1 MASTYTPSLKIE
13 LMATGDQVNDWGTT
27 TNSNLENGLEQAIV
41 GRGVVE
47 YTSDANKTITL
58 TESNT
63 SQDARNLF
71 LYVDTDVS
79 TTLTVTRDL
88 IVPTIEKTYIVHND
102 TAGAQSIR
110 VKTSGGTGITIPNGK
125 KALLYVDGTNVIEQL
140 NYLTSMEIG
149 TPLPIASGGTNATSA
164 SAARTS
170 LGLAIGTDVQAYNAG
185 LQDISGLA
193 KTNNNFIVGDGTNW
207 VAESGATVRTS
218 LGLGSMA
225 VQDSNAVSISAGT
238 ATLTSMTTNS
248 ATITGGT
255 ITGITDLAVA
265 DGGTGSSSLTLNS
278 VLIGNGTSPLLAIAP
293 GTTGNLLTSNGTTWV
308 SSAVASGV
316 SSFSAGTTGFT
327 PNTATTGAVTLA
339 GTLAVA
345 NGGTGA
351 ATLTANSVLVGAGT
365 SAVTGIAAGTSGNVL
380 TSNGTTWASSAAA
393 GGGFSS
399 MVALITGTAWTSP
412 PTTTGIKVTVVGG
425 GGTGYSPGP
434 ADGSGGGGGGGGSTV
449 RYFTVTAAT
458 PYSYAIGGAG
468 GTSSFGPVGG
478 TTISATGGGTGTIWD
493 GASGGAGS
501 GGTANINGGTGASGA
516 PTTQAAGGGGS
527 SIFGGGGSGATRG
540 SPGSVANGSN
550 GGAYGGGG
558 GGGRNTAFPASS
570 ASGGTG
576 SPGVV
581 IIEY

>member
-1 MASTYTPSLKIE
+1 MASTYTPNLKIE
-13 LMATGDQVNDWGTT
+13 LIATGEQVNEWGDT
-27 TNSNLENGLEQAIV
+27 TNSNLESGLEQAIV

-58 TESNT
+58 TESNS

-79 TTLTVTRDL
+79 TTLTATRDL
-88 IVPTIEKTYIVHND
+88 IVPTIEKTYVVHND
-102 TAGAQSIR
+102 TAGSQSIR

-193 KTNNNFIVGDGTNW
+193 KTDGNFIVGDGSNW

-225 VQDSNAVSISAGT
+225 VQNSNAVSISAGT

-278 VLIGNGTSPLLAIAP
+278 VLIGNNTSALLAVAP
-293 GTTGNLLTSNGTTWV
+293 GTDGNVLT
-308 SSAVASGV
+308 AASGAWASSSNTRVTTV
-316 SSFSAGTTGFT
+316 SGGTTGLT
-327 PNTATTGAVTLA
+327 PASATSGAVTLA

-345 NGGTGA
+345 NGGTGVTTSTGTTNVVLSNSP
-351 ATLTANSVLVGAGT
+351 TLVTPALGTPSSGVLTNCTGTSTALNAGIGVGQTWQNMGRSAGVTYTNSTSKPIFVLITCISGGSTITGTVDGLTFTTGVGAG
-365 SAVTGIAAGTSGNVL
+365 SFYN
-380 TSNGTTWASSAAA
+380 ASTIY
-393 GGGFSS
+393 
-399 MVALITGTAWTSP
+399 L
-412 PTTTGIKVTVVGG
+412 VV
-425 GGTGYSPGP
+425 PV
-434 ADGSGGGGGGGGSTV
+434 GST
-449 RYFTVTAAT
+449 
-458 PYSYAIGGAG
+458 YS
-468 GTSSFGPVGG
+468 TNSF
-478 TTISATGGGTGTIWD
+478 
-493 GASGGAGS
+493 GAGS
-501 GGTANINGGTGASGA
+501 QSWLEL
-516 PTTQAAGGGGS
+516 
-527 SIFGGGGSGATRG
+527 R
-540 SPGSVANGSN
+540 
-550 GGAYGGGG
+550 
-558 GGGRNTAFPASS
+558 
-570 ASGGTG
+570 
-576 SPGVV
+576 
-581 IIEY
+581 

>member
-13 LMATGDQVNDWGTT
+13 LMATGDQVNEWGDT

-58 TESNT
+58 TESNS

-71 LYVDTDVS
+71 LYVDTDGF
-79 TTLTVTRDL
+79 TTLTATRDL

-140 NYLTSMEIG
+140 NYLTSAEIG
-149 TPLPIASGGTNATSA
+149 TITFTNPVPIASGGTNAISA

-193 KTNNNFIVGDGTNW
+193 KTDGNFIVGDGSNW

-225 VQDSNAVSISAGT
+225 VQNSNAVSISAGT

-255 ITGITDLAVA
+255 ITGITDLTVA

-278 VLIGNGTSPLLAIAP
+278 VLIGNGTSPLLAVAP
-293 GTTGNLLTSNGTTWV
+293 S
-308 SSAVASGV
+308 
-316 SSFSAGTTGFT
+316 
-327 PNTATTGAVTLA
+327 TA
-339 GTLAVA
+339 
-345 NGGTGA
+345 
-351 ATLTANSVLVGAGT
+351 
-365 SAVTGIAAGTSGNVL
+365 GNVL
-380 TSNGTTWASSAAA
+380 TSSGGAWASIANPPAFASGTRIGFQQTAAPTGWTKDTTA
-393 GGGFSS
+393 AINDSILRLVTGSVTPSGGSVAFSTWN
-399 MVALITGTAWTSP
+399 AQ
-412 PTTTGIKVTVVGG
+412 TTTGSHTLTTAEMPAHTHNYYSGTNGGSAGNYGDPKAADYTWVTSS
-425 GGTGYSPGP
+425 T
-434 ADGSGGGGGGGGSTV
+434 GGGGGHNHTLTHGV
-449 RYFTVTAAT
+449 KYYDFIIAAK
-458 PYSYAIGGAG
+458 
-468 GTSSFGPVGG
+468 
-478 TTISATGGGTGTIWD
+478 D
-493 GASGGAGS
+493 
-501 GGTANINGGTGASGA
+501 
-516 PTTQAAGGGGS
+516 
-527 SIFGGGGSGATRG
+527 
-540 SPGSVANGSN
+540 
-550 GGAYGGGG
+550 
-558 GGGRNTAFPASS
+558 
-570 ASGGTG
+570 
-576 SPGVV
+576 
-581 IIEY
+581 

>member
-58 TESNT
+58 TESNS

-71 LYVDTDVS
+71 LYVDTDMS
-79 TTLTVTRDL
+79 TTLTATRDL
-88 IVPTIEKTYIVHND
+88 IVPTIEKTYVVHND
-102 TAGAQSIR
+102 TAGSQSIR

-140 NYLTSMEIG
+140 SYLTSMEIG

-170 LGLAIGTDVQAYNAG
+170 LGLAIGADVQAYNAG

-193 KTNNNFIVGDGTNW
+193 KTNNNFIVGDGSNW

-278 VLIGNGTSPLLAIAP
+278 VLIGNGTSALLAVSP
-293 GTTGNLLTSNGTTWV
+293 STSGNLLTSNGTTWA
-308 SSAVASGV
+308 STAPAAAVN
-316 SSFSAGTTGFT
+316 SFSAGTTGFT
-327 PNTATTGAVTLA
+327 PSTTTTGAVTLA

-345 NGGTGA
+345 NGGTG
-351 ATLTANSVLVGAGT
+351 
-365 SAVTGIAAGTSGNVL
+365 
-380 TSNGTTWASSAAA
+380 
-393 GGGFSS
+393 
-399 MVALITGTAWTSP
+399 
-412 PTTTGIKVTVVGG
+412 
-425 GGTGYSPGP
+425 
-434 ADGSGGGGGGGGSTV
+434 
-449 RYFTVTAAT
+449 VTAASTGTGGVVLSAGPTFTGVPAAPTAANATNTTQLATTAFAYAAASKASPAGYAKMANGVIIQWGTYT
-458 PYSYAIGGAG
+458 PGGADSNTAVTFPIAFPTICTMAMG
-468 GTSSFGPVGG
+468 QPRVLRVDQFTTTAGSITTSGCSF
-478 TTISATGGGTGTIWD
+478 TCNTGGLL
-493 GASGGAGS
+493 
-501 GGTANINGGTGASGA
+501 
-516 PTTQAAGGGGS
+516 
-527 SIFGGGGSGATRG
+527 
-540 SPGSVANGSN
+540 SN
-550 GGAYGGGG
+550 Y
-558 GGGRNTAFPASS
+558 
-570 ASGGTG
+570 
-576 SPGVV
+576 VV
-581 IIEY
+581 CGY

>member
-13 LMATGDQVNDWGTT
+13 LMATGDQVNEWGTT
-27 TNSNLENGLEQAIV
+27 TNSNFENGLEQAIV

-58 TESNT
+58 TESNS

-71 LYVDTDVS
+71 LYVDTDMS
-79 TTLTVTRDL
+79 TTLTATRDL

-102 TAGAQSIR
+102 TAGGQSIR
-110 VKTSGGTGITIPNGK
+110 VKTSGGTGITIPNSK

-140 NYLTSMEIG
+140 NYLTSAEIG
-149 TPLPIASGGTNATSA
+149 TITFTNPVPIASGGTNATSA

-193 KTNNNFIVGDGTNW
+193 KTNNNFIVGDGSNW

-278 VLIGNGTSPLLAIAP
+278 VLIGNGTSALLAVAP
-293 GTTGNLLTSNGTTWV
+293 STSGNLLTSNGTVW
-308 SSAVASGV
+308 ASTAPAATV
-316 SSFSAGTTGFT
+316 NSFSAGTTGFT
-327 PNTATTGAVTLA
+327 PSTTTTGAVTLA

-345 NGGTGA
+345 NGGTGV
-351 ATLTANSVLVGAGT
+351 ST
-365 SAVTGIAAGTSGNVL
+365 ST
-380 TSNGTTWASSAAA
+380 
-393 GGGFSS
+393 
-399 MVALITGTAWTSP
+399 
-412 PTTTGIKVTVVGG
+412 
-425 GGTGYSPGP
+425 
-434 ADGSGGGGGGGGSTV
+434 
-449 RYFTVTAAT
+449 
-458 PYSYAIGGAG
+458 
-468 GTSSFGPVGG
+468 
-478 TTISATGGGTGTIWD
+478 
-493 GASGGAGS
+493 
-501 GGTANINGGTGASGA
+501 GTGAGVHADSPTFTGTPLSTTA
-516 PTTQAAGGGGS
+516 ANGTNTTQIATTAFAYGLLSTAAQGYTKLANGLIIQWG
-527 SIFGGGGSGATRG
+527 TYN
-540 SPGSVANGSN
+540 PGSADS
-550 GGAYGGGG
+550 
-558 GGGRNTAFPASS
+558 NTAVTFPIAFPTACRLAQGQPTVLRSDQFGTTAGSITRFGCSFSCNTALAASYI
-570 ASGGTG
+570 AIG
-576 SPGVV
+576 
-581 IIEY
+581 Y

>member
-13 LMATGDQVNDWGTT
+13 LMATGDQVNEWGAT

-58 TESNT
+58 TESNS

-79 TTLTVTRDL
+79 TTLTATRDL
-88 IVPTIEKTYIVHND
+88 IVPTIEKTYVVHND
-102 TAGAQSIR
+102 TAGSQSIR

-170 LGLAIGTDVQAYNAG
+170 LGLAIGTNVQAYNAG

-193 KTNNNFIVGDGTNW
+193 KTDGNFIVGDGTNW

-225 VQDSNAVSISAGT
+225 VQNSNAVSISAGT

-278 VLIGNGTSPLLAIAP
+278 VLIGNGTGALLAVAP
-293 GTTGNLLTSNGTTWV
+293 STSGNLLTSNGTTW
-308 SSAVASGV
+308 ASTAPAAMV
-316 SSFSAGTTGFT
+316 NSFSAGTTGLT
-327 PNTATTGAVTLA
+327 PSTTTTGAVTLA

-345 NGGTGA
+345 NGGTGVTSSTGTTNVVLSNSP
-351 ATLTANSVLVGAGT
+351 TLVTPALGT
-365 SAVTGIAAGTSGNVL
+365 PSSGVL
-380 TSNGTTWASSAAA
+380 TNC
-393 GGGFSS
+393 
-399 MVALITGTAWTSP
+399 TGTAASLNAGIGVGQTWQNVLGSRSAG
-412 PTTTGIKVTVVGG
+412 TTYTNSTGKPIYVLITCI
-425 GGTGYSPGP
+425 T
-434 ADGSGGGGGGGGSTV
+434 GGSNVNGTV
-449 RYFTVTAAT
+449 NGFTFRA
-458 PYSYAIGGAG
+458 GEGAG
-468 GTSSFGPVGG
+468 AYFNASTIYLIVPNGSTYSISSFG
-478 TTISATGGGTGTIWD
+478 
-493 GASGGAGS
+493 AGS
-501 GGTANINGGTGASGA
+501 QSWLEL
-516 PTTQAAGGGGS
+516 
-527 SIFGGGGSGATRG
+527 R
-540 SPGSVANGSN
+540 
-550 GGAYGGGG
+550 
-558 GGGRNTAFPASS
+558 
-570 ASGGTG
+570 
-576 SPGVV
+576 
-581 IIEY
+581 

>member
-13 LMATGDQVNDWGTT
+13 LMATGDQVNEWGVT

-58 TESNT
+58 TESNS

-71 LYVDTDVS
+71 LYVDTDGF
-79 TTLTVTRDL
+79 TTLTATRDL
-88 IVPTIEKTYIVHND
+88 IVPTIEKTYVVHND
-102 TAGAQSIR
+102 TAGSQSIR

-140 NYLTSMEIG
+140 NYLTSAEIG
-149 TPLPIASGGTNATSA
+149 TITFTNPVPIASGGTNAASA

-170 LGLAIGTDVQAYNAG
+170 LGLAIGSDVQAYNAG

-278 VLIGNGTSPLLAIAP
+278 VLIGNGTSAL
-293 GTTGNLLTSNGTTWV
+293 
-308 SSAVASGV
+308 
-316 SSFSAGTTGFT
+316 
-327 PNTATTGAVTLA
+327 
-339 GTLAVA
+339 LAVA
-345 NGGTGA
+345 PS
-351 ATLTANSVLVGAGT
+351 TA
-365 SAVTGIAAGTSGNVL
+365 GNVL
-380 TSNGTTWASSAAA
+380 TSSAGAWASVTPTPTFASGTRIGFQQTAAPTGWTKDTTAAINDSILRLVTGSVTPSGGSVAFSTWNAQTVTGGTTLSTSQMP
-393 GGGFSS
+393 SHQHNT
-399 MVALITGTAWTSP
+399 ALINGGNIAYGVGETISGIAGASFSTNSSTLTSA
-412 PTTTGIKVTVVGG
+412 I
-425 GGTGYSPGP
+425 
-434 ADGSGGGGGGGGSTV
+434 GGGGSHTHPLTQNIK
-449 RYFTVTAAT
+449 YYDFIIAAK
-458 PYSYAIGGAG
+458 
-468 GTSSFGPVGG
+468 
-478 TTISATGGGTGTIWD
+478 D
-493 GASGGAGS
+493 
-501 GGTANINGGTGASGA
+501 
-516 PTTQAAGGGGS
+516 
-527 SIFGGGGSGATRG
+527 
-540 SPGSVANGSN
+540 
-550 GGAYGGGG
+550 
-558 GGGRNTAFPASS
+558 
-570 ASGGTG
+570 
-576 SPGVV
+576 
-581 IIEY
+581 

>member
-13 LMATGDQVNDWGTT
+13 LIATGEQVNDWGTT

-58 TESNT
+58 TESNS

-71 LYVDTDVS
+71 LYVDTDMS
-79 TTLTVTRDL
+79 TTLTATRDL
-88 IVPTIEKTYIVHND
+88 IVPTIEKTYVVHND
-102 TAGAQSIR
+102 TAGSQSIR

-193 KTNNNFIVGDGTNW
+193 KTNNNFIVGDGSNW

-265 DGGTGSSSLTLNS
+265 DGGTGLS
-278 VLIGNGTSPLLAIAP
+278 
-293 GTTGNLLTSNGTTWV
+293 
-308 SSAVASGV
+308 
-316 SSFSAGTTGFT
+316 
-327 PNTATTGAVTLA
+327 
-339 GTLAVA
+339 
-345 NGGTGA
+345 
-351 ATLTANSVLVGAGT
+351 TLTANNVILGNGA
-365 SAVTGIAAGTSGNVL
+365 SAPTFVAPSTTGNVL
-380 TSNGTTWASSAAA
+380 TSNGTTWTSAANPPA
-393 GGGFSS
+393 FASGTRMSFQQT
-399 MVALITGTAWTSP
+399 AAPTGWTKDTTAAINDSILRFV
-412 PTTTGIKVTVVGG
+412 TGSVT
-425 GGTGYSPGP
+425 P
-434 ADGSGGGGGGGGSTV
+434 SGGSVAFSTWNAQ
-449 RYFTVTAAT
+449 T
-458 PYSYAIGGAG
+458 
-468 GTSSFGPVGG
+468 
-478 TTISATGGGTGTIWD
+478 ATGGYTLQIADIPAHTHGYTEYSTSGAA
-493 GASGGAGS
+493 GASSGRFVSTPFTQQTQSTGGAGS
-501 GGTANINGGTGASGA
+501 HSHSL
-516 PTTQAAGGGGS
+516 TQGLKFYDFIIAAKD
-527 SIFGGGGSGATRG
+527 
-540 SPGSVANGSN
+540 
-550 GGAYGGGG
+550 
-558 GGGRNTAFPASS
+558 
-570 ASGGTG
+570 
-576 SPGVV
+576 
-581 IIEY
+581 

>member
-1 MASTYTPSLKIE
+1 MASTYTPNLKIE
-13 LMATGDQVNDWGTT
+13 LIATGEQVNDWGTT

-58 TESNT
+58 TESNS

-71 LYVDTDVS
+71 LYVDTDAF
-79 TTLTVTRDL
+79 TTLTATRDL
-88 IVPTIEKTYIVHND
+88 IVPTIEKTYVVHND
-102 TAGAQSIR
+102 TAGSQSIR

-193 KTNNNFIVGDGTNW
+193 KTNNNFIVGDGSNW

-278 VLIGNGTSPLLAIAP
+278 VLIGNGTSAL
-293 GTTGNLLTSNGTTWV
+293 
-308 SSAVASGV
+308 
-316 SSFSAGTTGFT
+316 
-327 PNTATTGAVTLA
+327 
-339 GTLAVA
+339 LAVA
-345 NGGTGA
+345 PST
-351 ATLTANSVLVGAGT
+351 T
-365 SAVTGIAAGTSGNVL
+365 GNVL
-380 TSNGTTWASSAAA
+380 TSNGTTWTSAANPPDFASGTRMSFQQTAAPTGWTKDTTAAINDSILRFVTGSVTPSGGSVAFSTWNAQTATGGYTLQIADIPAHTHGYTEYSTSGAAGASS
-393 GGGFSS
+393 GRFVSS
-399 MVALITGTAWTSP
+399 PFTQQTQST
-412 PTTTGIKVTVVGG
+412 
-425 GGTGYSPGP
+425 
-434 ADGSGGGGGGGGSTV
+434 GGGGSHSHSLTQGLKF
-449 RYFTVTAAT
+449 YDFIIAAK
-458 PYSYAIGGAG
+458 
-468 GTSSFGPVGG
+468 
-478 TTISATGGGTGTIWD
+478 D
-493 GASGGAGS
+493 
-501 GGTANINGGTGASGA
+501 
-516 PTTQAAGGGGS
+516 
-527 SIFGGGGSGATRG
+527 
-540 SPGSVANGSN
+540 
-550 GGAYGGGG
+550 
-558 GGGRNTAFPASS
+558 
-570 ASGGTG
+570 
-576 SPGVV
+576 
-581 IIEY
+581 

>member
-13 LMATGDQVNDWGTT
+13 LIATGEQVNDWGVT

-58 TESNT
+58 TDSNS

-71 LYVDTDVS
+71 LYVDTDAF
-79 TTLTVTRDL
+79 TTLTATRDL
-88 IVPTIEKTYIVHND
+88 IVPTIEKTYVVHND
-102 TAGAQSIR
+102 TAGSQSIR

-170 LGLAIGTDVQAYNAG
+170 LGLAIGADVQAYNAG

-193 KTNNNFIVGDGTNW
+193 KTDSNFIVGDGTNW

-225 VQDSNAVSISAGT
+225 VQNSNAVSISAGT
-238 ATLTSMTTNS
+238 ATLTSMSTVA

-278 VLIGNGTSPLLAIAP
+278 VLIGNGTSALLAVAP
-293 GTTGNLLTSNGTTWV
+293 STSGNLLTSNGTTW
-308 SSAVASGV
+308 ASTAPAATV
-316 SSFSAGTTGFT
+316 NSFSAGTTGLT
-327 PNTATTGAVTLA
+327 PVTTTTGAVTLA

-345 NGGTGA
+345 NGGTGSA
-351 ATLTANSVLVGAGT
+351 SLTLNSVLVGNGT
-365 SAVTGIAAGTSGNVL
+365 SALLAVAPSTSGFVL
-380 TSNGTTWASSAAA
+380 KSD
-393 GGGFSS
+393 
-399 MVALITGTAWTSP
+399 GTAWSSGAVPAPSYGASPSATLSVNTWYQVPNNCFVSLRLSGVYINGIGLYAGPSSSSYTAIYAAGWDINNYTSQQ
-412 PTTTGIKVTVVGG
+412 GG
-425 GGTGYSPGP
+425 GWYLKAGTYIYFPSPYIQGY
-434 ADGSGGGGGGGGSTV
+434 AWE
-449 RYFTVTAAT
+449 
-458 PYSYAIGGAG
+458 
-468 GTSSFGPVGG
+468 
-478 TTISATGGGTGTIWD
+478 TINIYRWD
-493 GASGGAGS
+493 
-501 GGTANINGGTGASGA
+501 
-516 PTTQAAGGGGS
+516 
-527 SIFGGGGSGATRG
+527 
-540 SPGSVANGSN
+540 VA
-550 GGAYGGGG
+550 
-558 GGGRNTAFPASS
+558 
-570 ASGGTG
+570 
-576 SPGVV
+576 
-581 IIEY
+581 